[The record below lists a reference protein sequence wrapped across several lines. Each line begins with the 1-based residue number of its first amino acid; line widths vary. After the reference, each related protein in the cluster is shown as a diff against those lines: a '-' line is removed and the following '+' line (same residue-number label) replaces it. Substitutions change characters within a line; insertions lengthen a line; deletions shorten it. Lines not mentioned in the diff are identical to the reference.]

1 MQAYT
6 HYKKMGSGIPV
17 MLVPGFGEDASI
29 WDAQTKVLEN
39 DCTLLI
45 PDLRGT
51 GKASSSSLPASIEA
65 MAADLLSI
73 LDAEKIQ
80 ACILLGHSMGGYITL
95 AFAEMYPERL
105 LAFGLIHSTTYA
117 DTEEKKEMR
126 RKAIA
131 FINTHESA
139 AFLKTSTPNLFSE
152 SFQREHASII
162 ANLIEKSSTLQP
174 SVFIAHY
181 QAIMARPDRT
191 HVLAESKVPVL
202 MVIGKEDKAVNPA
215 DAQAQSKLNPL
226 CTAVIL
232 DTGHMSM
239 LEAPEEL
246 NLQIMSFI
254 DKVSKATRIDSL

>member
-17 MLVPGFGEDASI
+17 MLVHGFGEDASV
-29 WDAQTKVLEN
+29 WDEQIKALAG
-39 DCTLLI
+39 DYLLLV

-51 GKASSSSLPASIEA
+51 GKATASSLPTSIEA
-65 MAADLLSI
+65 MADDLLSI

-80 ACILLGHSMGGYITL
+80 SCILLGHSMGGYIAL
-95 AFAEMYPERL
+95 AFAEMFPERL

-131 FINTHESA
+131 FMNTHDSVV
-139 AFLKTSTPNLFSE
+139 FLKTSTPNLFSE
-152 SFQREHASII
+152 SFQKEQPSII
-162 ANLIEKSSTLQP
+162 TQLIEKSSTLQP
-174 SVFIAHY
+174 SVLIAHY

-191 HVLAESKVPVL
+191 HVLENSKVPIL
-202 MVIGKEDKAVNPA
+202 MVIGMEDKAVNPA
-215 DAQAQSKLNPL
+215 DAEAQSKRNNL
-226 CTAVIL
+226 CTTAIL

-239 LEAPEEL
+239 LEAPEQL
-246 NLQIMSFI
+246 NLHIRRFI
-254 DKVSKATRIDSL
+254 DIISKAKRIDLP

>member
-17 MLVPGFGEDASI
+17 MLVHGFGEDANI
-29 WDAQTKVLEN
+29 WDAQMKALED
-39 DCTLLI
+39 DCMLLI

-51 GKASSSSLPASIEA
+51 GKASSSSLPASLEA

-73 LDAEKIQ
+73 LDAEKIPS
-80 ACILLGHSMGGYITL
+80 CILLGHSMGGYIAL
-95 AFAEMYPERL
+95 AFAEIYPERL
-105 LAFGLIHSTTYA
+105 FAFGLIHSTTYA

-131 FINTHESA
+131 FISTHESA

-152 SFQREHASII
+152 SFQRKHASTITK
-162 ANLIEKSSTLQP
+162 LIEKSSTLQP
-174 SVFIAHY
+174 SVLIAQY

-191 HVLAESKVPVL
+191 HVLAESIVPVL
-202 MVIGKEDKAVNPA
+202 MVIGKDDKAVNSA
-215 DAQAQSKLNPL
+215 DAEAQSKLNPL
-226 CTAVIL
+226 CTAVLL

-246 NLQIMSFI
+246 NLHIMKFI
-254 DKVSKATRIDSL
+254 NKVSKATRTDSL

>member
-17 MLVPGFGEDASI
+17 MLVHGFGEDASI
-29 WDAQTKVLEN
+29 WVAQIKALEN
-39 DCTLLI
+39 DYLLLV

-51 GKASSSSLPASIEA
+51 GKASASSLPTSIETLA
-65 MAADLLSI
+65 DDLLSI

-80 ACILLGHSMGGYITL
+80 SCILLGHSMGGYIAL

-152 SFQREHASII
+152 SFQREHPSII
-162 ANLIEKSSTLQP
+162 NQLIEKSSTLQP
-174 SVFIAHY
+174 SVLIAHY
-181 QAIMARPDRT
+181 QAIMGRPDRT

-215 DAQAQSKLNPL
+215 DAEAQSKLNPL

-239 LEAPEEL
+239 LEAPEQL
-246 NLQIMSFI
+246 NLHIRSFI
-254 DKVSKATRIDSL
+254 DTVSKAIRIDSL